1 MSNLVTEVLKL
12 AEIAPSTELRDLS
25 TADLARITEIL
36 SSFAESGYDLVQ
48 SKPVDDPDRVIEDE
62 EDIEKIQKSVE
73 AYNQQLRDRHLT
85 RKAELEKHQQK
96 FRERYTIQPDNHPEC
111 F

>member
-36 SSFAESGYDLVQ
+36 SSFAKSGYDLVQ
-48 SKPVDDPDRVIEDE
+48 SKPVAPDRVIESE

-73 AYNQQLRDRHLT
+73 TYNQQLRDRHLT
-85 RKAELEKHQQK
+85 RTAELEKHQQK